1 MTVDMLQDYLN
12 WERYLLREVNI
23 PNTYTLNGETIEL
36 KPTPRLYVTGMGGSG
51 VVGDLLRDLS
61 IVWNWDVEVIPV
73 KDYFLRA
80 RDGMLIAVS
89 YSGNTVETLYTVEHA
104 KKRKIP
110 TVAITT
116 GGKLAQMGVPTIIV
130 PKASAP
136 RAALPQLFTAALH
149 VVKKIYG
156 IEVEIPYVLEPVNEG
171 AVHRLVEDFQRR
183 PTIVAPESMKGVA
196 FRVKNEFNENSK
208 IEPSV
213 EILPEAH
220 HNWIEGAER
229 PVVALTSPHIPPE
242 HQERIKATL
251 EVLGGSLYVVEMH
264 PRGILTFLREVGVAS
279 IRLAEMRGVNPLA
292 TPRIDALKRRLQ
304 R

>member
-1 MTVDMLQDYLN
+1 MSVMLNDYLS
-12 WERYLLREVNI
+12 WERNLLRNVEV
-23 PNTYTLNGETIEL
+23 PTTYAVDGEVVEIA
-36 KPTPRLYVTGMGGSG
+36 PRPRLYVSGMGGSG

-61 IVWNWDVEVIPV
+61 LVWSWDVEVIPV

-80 RDGMLIAVS
+80 RDGLLIAVS
-89 YSGNTVETLYTVEHA
+89 YSGNTAETLYTVEYA
-104 KKRKIP
+104 KRRKMP
-110 TVAITT
+110 TIAITT
-116 GGKLAQMGVPTIIV
+116 GGRLAQMGVPAIIV
-130 PKASAP
+130 PKSSAP
-136 RAALPQLFTAALH
+136 RAALPQLLTAALH
-149 VVKKIYG
+149 VVRKIYG
-156 IEVEIPYVLEPVNEG
+156 IDVEIPTTLEPVNEG
-171 AVHRLVEDFQRR
+171 VVQRLAEDFQRR
-183 PTIVAPESMKGVA
+183 PAVVAPESMRGVA

-251 EVLGGSLYVVEMH
+251 EILGGSQYTVEMH
-264 PRGILTFLREVGVAS
+264 PRGILTFLREVGIAS
-279 IRLAEMRGVNPLA
+279 IKLAEARGVNPLV

-304 R
+304 Q